1 MVFITFKPQHTK
13 SSERLGEKEK
23 KKRKTEL
30 PFFLKWKSTKWIGA
44 AEIFYIT
51 MTNTAKW
58 GGERERERER
68 EGRDSALERERER
81 EGETHDDRQ
90 KRADQTERPNCV
102 KKKKKSAQFVLDC
115 KLRAERRNK
124 IRHLAGDHVK
134 PCKWTSPQ
142 RRVFPLSL
150 MMDLIASISVKI

>member
-1 MVFITFKPQHTK
+1 MVFITFKPQHTE
-13 SSERLGEKEK
+13 SSEGGGGGREEEK
-23 KKRKTEL
+23 KNWIALLSRVKEHEMNWSSWD
-30 PFFLKWKSTKWIGA
+30 FLHYHDKYGEMGRW
-44 AEIFYIT
+44 
-51 MTNTAKW
+51 
-58 GGERERERER
+58 ERERERK
-68 EGRDSALERERER
+68 GRDSALEREG